1 MLLLWRARERG
12 SASGLTGRIGLF
24 SAEPAA
30 PHLQEGAE
38 NSLLGANLALTRLRP
53 RRVGLLCEMRSSLR
67 DAGGKVRTRD
77 VCADPLDACLQYF
90 LRKC

>member
-1 MLLLWRARERG
+1 MARKRTLEFIARAVGGGTLLLWRARERG

-38 NSLLGANLALTRLRP
+38 NSLLGANLALT
-53 RRVGLLCEMRSSLR
+53 
-67 DAGGKVRTRD
+67 
-77 VCADPLDACLQYF
+77 
-90 LRKC
+90 

>member
-38 NSLLGANLALTRLRP
+38 NSLLGANLALT
-53 RRVGLLCEMRSSLR
+53 
-67 DAGGKVRTRD
+67 
-77 VCADPLDACLQYF
+77 
-90 LRKC
+90 